1 MKRLWLTIL
10 FLALGMFAS
19 AQTQLTASQ
28 SREVVASLTE
38 ATASMQTLQCRFV
51 QQKTMSMLAEPTISE
66 GTLHYAAPDKM
77 RWEYAKPYQ
86 FALIVNGA
94 QTIRIKDGKT
104 EKLDANQAKMYKG
117 LADLIMGSAS
127 GKKLFDTTI
136 FDVVLFDDGEVW
148 KAEMTPKRRDM
159 KRMFSQ
165 LVFRF
170 DKTMQTATQVEFI
183 EPNGDK
189 TLIRFLQI
197 ELNVVIDD
205 GTFKE

>member
-1 MKRLWLTIL
+1 MKRLWLAIL
-10 FLALGMFAS
+10 FLTLVMFAS
-19 AQTQLTASQ
+19 AQTLLTESQ
-28 SREVVASLTE
+28 SREVITSLTE
-38 ATASMQTLQCRFV
+38 ATVSMHTLQCRFV

-94 QTIRIKDGKT
+94 QTIRIKDGKA
-104 EKLDANQAKMYKG
+104 EMLDANQAKLYKG
-117 LADLIMGSAS
+117 LANLIMGSAS
-127 GKKLFDTTI
+127 GKKLFDTAV
-136 FDVVLFDDGEVW
+136 FDVALFDDGDVW

-165 LVFRF
+165 LVFCF
-170 DKTMQTATQVEFI
+170 DKTMQTASRVEFI

-189 TLIRFLQI
+189 TVIRFEEI

>member
-1 MKRLWLTIL
+1 MKRLWLAIL
-10 FLALGMFAS
+10 LLALSMFAT
-19 AQTQLTASQ
+19 AQTQLSESQ
-28 SREVVASLTE
+28 SREVVSSLTE
-38 ATASMQTLQCRFV
+38 AATSMQTLQCRFV

-77 RWEYAKPYQ
+77 RWEYAKPYP

-94 QTIRIKDGKT
+94 QTIRIKDGKAET
-104 EKLDANQAKMYKG
+104 LDANQAKMYKG
-117 LADLIMGSAS
+117 LADLIMGSTS
-127 GKKLFDTTI
+127 GKKLFDTTA
-136 FDVVLFDDGEVW
+136 FDIVLFDDGNVW

-189 TLIRFLQI
+189 TLIRFEEI
-197 ELNVVIDD
+197 ELDVVIDD

>member
-1 MKRLWLTIL
+1 MKRLCFAIL
-10 FLALGMFAS
+10 FLALGVFAS
-19 AQTQLTASQ
+19 AQTQLTESQ
-28 SREVVASLTE
+28 SREVVASITE
-38 ATASMQTLQCRFV
+38 ATASMRTLQCHFV
-51 QQKTMSMLAEPTISE
+51 QQKTMSMLAEPTLSE

-94 QTIRIKDGKT
+94 QTIRIKDGKAET
-104 EKLDANQAKMYKG
+104 LDANQAKMYKG

-127 GKKLFDTTI
+127 GKKLFDTTV
-136 FDVVLFDDGEVW
+136 FDIVLFDDGNVW

-165 LVFRF
+165 LVFCF

-183 EPNGDK
+183 ESNGDK
-189 TLIRFLQI
+189 TMIQFEEI

-205 GTFKE
+205 STFKE

>member
-1 MKRLWLTIL
+1 MKRLWLAIL
-10 FLALGMFAS
+10 LLALSMFAT
-19 AQTQLTASQ
+19 AQTQLSESQ
-28 SREVVASLTE
+28 SREVVSSLTE
-38 ATASMQTLQCRFV
+38 AATSMQTLQCRFV

-77 RWEYAKPYQ
+77 RWEYAKPYP

-94 QTIRIKDGKT
+94 QTIRIKDGKAET
-104 EKLDANQAKMYKG
+104 LDANQAKMYKG
-117 LADLIMGSAS
+117 LADLIMGSTS
-127 GKKLFDTTI
+127 GKKLFDTTA
-136 FDVVLFDDGEVW
+136 FDIVLFDDGNVW

-165 LVFRF
+165 LVFCF

-183 EPNGDK
+183 ESDGDK
-189 TLIRFLQI
+189 TIIQFSEI
-197 ELNVVIDD
+197 ELDAVIDD

>member
-1 MKRLWLTIL
+1 MKRLCFAIL
-10 FLALGMFAS
+10 FLALGVFAS
-19 AQTQLTASQ
+19 AQTQLTESQ
-28 SREVVASLTE
+28 SREVVASITE
-38 ATASMQTLQCRFV
+38 ATASMRTLQCRFV
-51 QQKTMSMLAEPTISE
+51 QQKTMSMLAEPTLSE

-94 QTIRIKDGKT
+94 QTIRIKDGKAET
-104 EKLDANQAKMYKG
+104 LDANQAKMYKG

-127 GKKLFDTTI
+127 GKKLFDTTV
-136 FDVVLFDDGEVW
+136 FDIVLFDDGNVW

-165 LVFRF
+165 LVFCF

-183 EPNGDK
+183 ESNGDK
-189 TLIRFLQI
+189 TMIQFEEI

-205 GTFKE
+205 STFKE